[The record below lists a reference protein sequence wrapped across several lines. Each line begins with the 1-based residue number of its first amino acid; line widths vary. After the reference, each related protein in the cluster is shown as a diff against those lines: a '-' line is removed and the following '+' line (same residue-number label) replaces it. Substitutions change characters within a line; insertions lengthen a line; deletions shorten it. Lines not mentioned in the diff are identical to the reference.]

1 MLIATEATISKLAH
15 VVEVTNIGTNIDL
28 LRLMWA
34 MMNGAFLK
42 SRGSIHGA
50 LSESGFDAEEIRA
63 IWSGFRYGSWEIGEL
78 LESWAEEVRYEGE
91 WSAKKVGRYRV
102 KGLDITGFWRP
113 KLSGEVNKLYNS
125 SAKRALP
132 ATICGITTTSGAIG
146 EQRVPL
152 LDAVI
157 RCKVG
162 TSEVEFR
169 AELLEKTAKSLGVDE
184 VVAVDAGFKVSE
196 ILAAKIVRFVGRGA
210 VNCTARKN
218 ALPESKGR
226 GRPLE
231 YGVKVRPLPR
241 THKGNLIAATAAEVS
256 GEFTHHGRTVKHESW
271 HNLVTST
278 TKVATDNRTFAIYVF
293 HDPLYDKPL
302 VLMTAMDLTAEEIYL
317 IYQERWPVEHPPL
330 AAKQMIG
337 LHRHFVFN
345 EEACFRLPELGLLA
359 GNILAHLAAAL
370 PPMPTG
376 FWDRAPKATPG
387 RLRRVLS
394 RAVFPSLEEFDPELR
409 KKNAASGHLP
419 KGIEA
424 HRRSKA
430 AI

>member
-1 MLIATEATISKLAH
+1 
-15 VVEVTNIGTNIDL
+15 
-28 LRLMWA
+28 MWA

-50 LSESGFDAEEIRA
+50 LEESGFEDEEIREV
-63 IWSGFRYGSWEIGEL
+63 WSGFRYGSWEIGSL
-78 LESWAEEVRYEGE
+78 LEGWEGEVKCEGE
-91 WSAKKVGRYRV
+91 WQAKKVDRYRV

-125 SAKRALP
+125 SAKRAVP
-132 ATICGITTTSGAIG
+132 ATICGVTTTSGEIRG
-146 EQRVPL
+146 KRVPL
-152 LDAVI
+152 LNSVI
-157 RCKVG
+157 RCEVG

-169 AELLEKTAKSLGVDE
+169 AELLEATEKSLMSDE

-196 ILAAKIVRFVGRGA
+196 ILSAKIVRFVGRGA

-218 ALPESKGR
+218 VLPESKGS

-231 YGVKVRPLPR
+231 YGTKVRPLPR
-241 THKGNLIAATAAEVS
+241 THNGNVIAATSAEES
-256 GEFTHHGRTVKHESW
+256 GEFTYNGRTVKHQAW

-278 TKVATDNRTFAIYVF
+278 TKVNPNNPTFSIHIF
-293 HDPLYDKPL
+293 HDPLYNKPL
-302 VLMTAMDLTAEEIYL
+302 VLMTAMDLSAENIYL
-317 IYQERWPVEHPPL
+317 IYLERWPVEHPPL
-330 AAKQMIG
+330 VAKQMIG

-345 EEACFRLPELGLLA
+345 DEACFRLPELGLLA
-359 GNILAHLAAAL
+359 GNILSHLAAVL

-376 FWDRAPKATPG
+376 YWDREPKATPG

-394 RAVFPSLEEFDPELR
+394 QAVFPSLQDFDPELR
-409 KKNAASGHLP
+409 KKNSVFDHLP

-424 HRRSKA
+424 HRRTKA
-430 AI
+430 AA

>member
-1 MLIATEATISKLAH
+1 MLLVADKTLSKLAN
-15 VVEVTNIGTNIDL
+15 VVQVTNIGTNIDL
-28 LRLMWA
+28 VCLMWA
-34 MMNGAFLK
+34 MMNGSFLK

-50 LSESGFDAEEIRA
+50 LSASGFADEEIRA
-63 IWSGFRYGSWEIGEL
+63 IWSGFRYGSWAIGDL
-78 LESWAEEVRYEGE
+78 LDSWAAEVASDGSWQAQR
-91 WSAKKVGRYRV
+91 VGRYRV

-132 ATICGITTTSGAIG
+132 ATICGITTTSGTIG

-152 LDAVI
+152 LNTVI
-157 RCKVG
+157 RCKIG

-169 AELLEKTAKSLGVDE
+169 AELLEATAKSLGVDE

-196 ILAAKIVRFVGRGA
+196 ILSAKIVRFVGRGA

-218 ALPESKGR
+218 VLPESKGC

-231 YGVKVRPLPR
+231 YGAKVRPLPR
-241 THKGNLIAATAAEVS
+241 TYKGNLIEATAAECA
-256 GEFTHHGRTVKHESW
+256 GEFTHHGRTVKYESW

-278 TKVATDNRTFAIYVF
+278 TKVDKVNPTFSIYVF
-293 HDPLYDKPL
+293 HDPLYNKPL
-302 VLMTAMDLTAEEIYL
+302 VLMTAMPLSAEAIYL

-387 RLRRVLS
+387 RLRRVLA
-394 RAVFPSLEEFDPELR
+394 RAVFPTLEDFDPELR
-409 KKNAASGHLP
+409 KKHAASGHLP
-419 KGIEA
+419 KGIDA
-424 HRRSKA
+424 HRRTKA